1 MLFGLRAWVRQDG
14 GVSMERV
21 EAPARLLTWLA
32 DRPVREATTGYD
44 AAGWQSSTWV
54 LHSMYENPSLAG
66 LGTHD
71 ELRRHRLESGDLA
84 PEIIGGINLDEG
96 TADSGIPL
104 GFVVRPG
111 SPWRRALWSQHLTEG
126 QASDR
131 SYPPCHRWFPHRSW
145 PVAVQPPPE
154 GSLDEESLDALL
166 DTLSRWSV
174 DGPETNCVA
183 FYASLPAG
191 NFDNPHV
198 WRGPLSAVPELLEE
212 RGGPYPF
219 SPTNLW
225 PTDRSWFIWT
235 DFDLL
240 GTKVSGS
247 EQLVE
252 AIKSH
257 PALETVEWPAQPR

>member
-1 MLFGLRAWVRQDG
+1 
-14 GVSMERV
+14 
-21 EAPARLLTWLA
+21 
-32 DRPVREATTGYD
+32 
-44 AAGWQSSTWV
+44 
-54 LHSMYENPSLAG
+54 MYENPGLAG

-71 ELRRHRLESGDLA
+71 ELHRHRLESGDLA
-84 PEIIGGINLDEG
+84 PEIIGGINLDED
-96 TADSGIPL
+96 TTDTGIPL

-126 QASDR
+126 QASNR

-166 DTLSRWSV
+166 ETVSRLSV
-174 DGPETNCVA
+174 DGPGTDCVA

-191 NFDNPHV
+191 DFDDQHV
-198 WRGPLSAVPELLEE
+198 WRGPLSAVPELIEE

-235 DFDLL
+235 DWDLF

-252 AIKSH
+252 AVKSH
-257 PALETVEWPAQPR
+257 SALETVDWSPAQVSST